1 MAPVG
6 LQHSLE
12 PLIKSSVDR
21 LSSVSEPGGGG
32 ALQSAAAARAAA
44 MRDSAASRG
53 DITKSGCSDAGE
65 RGQEV
70 L

>member
-21 LSSVSEPGGGG
+21 LSVSEPGGGG

-53 DITKSGCSDAGE
+53 DMTKSGCSDAGE
-65 RGQEV
+65 RGQEK